1 MSKLIRESIRKMI
14 TQELKS
20 INEDTGTV
28 KEVSLSMLR
37 VSPDNVKDMAI
48 ETAVSMLG
56 IQEKE
61 GYHVYKLNIDGI
73 EFDCSYS
80 PYYQQDENWRGYV
93 DIKIDLKKFDK
104 KVVAAFL
111 KSLKEQFKK
120 NRNESINETET
131 KNQYT
136 YIHNPKTNKFDVLKV
151 KDGVKVT
158 AFSTEDQASKHVD
171 KINSLGRGYAKIRG
185 KVTEGTVDN
194 TNGDV
199 IEKDTHGFSLLRKT
213 NMERTKLAGIVNQ
226 LKLKYPKLNISVV
239 NNDQPVSGFKYI
251 VSADAMTS
259 EREVKEIQT
268 VLDAVIPSSG
278 VKESSI
284 TEGPEERLGAYRRLV
299 ITSTKIPALKAEFTK
314 FTARPEIKADFP
326 VKMTFFDSPKPNVLV
341 VDLNGDNATVLATK
355 FSDIIKR
362 TDSAAEILV
371 RKEKKLK

>member
-1 MSKLIRESIRKMI
+1 MSKLLRESIRKMI

-20 INEDTGTV
+20 VLKEDTGTV
-28 KEVSLSMLR
+28 KEVSLSILR

-61 GYHVYKLNIDGI
+61 GYHAYKLNIDGI

-120 NRNESINETET
+120 NRNESINEVET

-136 YIHNPKTNKFDVLKV
+136 YVHNPKTNKFDVLKV

-185 KVTEGTVDN
+185 KVTEG
-194 TNGDV
+194 
-199 IEKDTHGFSLLRKT
+199 
-213 NMERTKLAGIVNQ
+213 
-226 LKLKYPKLNISVV
+226 
-239 NNDQPVSGFKYI
+239 
-251 VSADAMTS
+251 
-259 EREVKEIQT
+259 
-268 VLDAVIPSSG
+268 
-278 VKESSI
+278 
-284 TEGPEERLGAYRRLV
+284 PEERLGAYRRLV
-299 ITSTKIPALKAEFTK
+299 ITSTKIPALKSEFTK

-341 VDLNGDNATVLATK
+341 VDLNGDNATTLAIK
-355 FSDIIKR
+355 FGDIIKR
-362 TDSAAEILV
+362 TDAGAKVLV
-371 RKEKKLK
+371 RTERKLK